1 MGGSARLISEGW
13 TRTPRVER
21 EPQASQAEGQRQ
33 GVTDGREA
41 RVSGAEG
48 SVAAVLSRGH
58 RPLAAPVWSVVCP
71 VRFLP
76 SCDPELLLYFLSED
90 S

>member
-1 MGGSARLISEGW
+1 MVSEGW
-13 TRTPRVER
+13 TRAPQVER

-48 SVAAVLSRGH
+48 SEAAGLSGGH

-71 VRFLP
+71 VLLLL
-76 SCDPELLLYFLSED
+76 SCDPKLLLYFLSED